1 MGLVHIYCGD
11 GKGKTTCSVGLAV
24 RFASTGQ
31 KVLFYQFMKNQKS
44 GERSVLETIP
54 EIEVCR
60 GYEMPKFSFAMN
72 EEEKKEAKSVYESE
86 FEKIKKLSDSG
97 KYGMIILDEI
107 MSCISC
113 GFLDSSA
120 VADFI
125 RDKENNPEIV
135 MTGRDPAP
143 ELCELADY
151 ISEIQKIKH
160 PYDRG
165 ITARRGVEV

>member
-1 MGLVHIYCGD
+1 MGLVHIYCGE

-24 RFASTGQ
+24 RFAATGK

-54 EIEVCR
+54 EIEVYK

-72 EEEKKEAKSVYESE
+72 EEDEAKSVYENE

-120 VADFI
+120 VADFL
-125 RDKENNPEIV
+125 RDKEKNPEIV
-135 MTGRDPAP
+135 MTGRNPDP

-151 ISEIQKIKH
+151 ISDIRKIKH
-160 PYDRG
+160 PYDRN
-165 ITARRGVEV
+165 ITARRGVEF